1 MTLLSRP
8 DDRVHGR
15 GNWLARMRRSRRA
28 EPRSGP
34 GPRTDHGLWTV
45 DRVVRVLATAC
56 DRENRAVPV
65 AHAVV
70 VGPDTVWLRLRTPD
84 ERPPAGWTAEQ
95 GGRTW
100 HAQLRRLQGES
111 VAESLTEPYPRLVSL
126 GDTSKGF
133 VLLNLSQAGGIISL
147 EGDARQARALAED
160 WTRELTASP
169 WSRDVRVVRIGFK
182 PGPAERF
189 GSTEAPPLADGDA
202 ELGDETGGVA
212 LLTGLPG
219 GRDREFIYRLAE
231 DPEGRWSVV
240 VLGRVDHPR
249 WRFTIDATGVVDTG
263 LLDEPVAR
271 RLNSAVDAPAHEAVD
286 ADPAGH
292 PAGGAAPESRR
303 GGRLFARAWVAVAA
317 VVVACLVGGAL
328 VLTLKGSSSPSAP
341 VAQSSGK
348 QTVAATRPTSST
360 PPTST
365 AAAATG
371 ATALVNSGAGKCLS
385 GSAGSDGTPLILLA
399 CDGSVTQKWIFTSD
413 GTIRTNGLCMDA
425 AWGGTA
431 AGTVVQIAN
440 CSGNPAQHFSSPATP
455 STPRK
460 PRCARA
466 R

>member
-1 MTLLSRP
+1 M
-8 DDRVHGR
+8 DRI
-15 GNWLARMRRSRRA
+15 
-28 EPRSGP
+28 
-34 GPRTDHGLWTV
+34 
-45 DRVVRVLATAC
+45 VRVLATAC

-84 ERPPAGWTAEQ
+84 ERPPTGWTAEQ

-100 HAQLRRLQGES
+100 HAPLRRLQNES

-160 WTRELTASP
+160 WTHELTASP
-169 WSRDVRVVRIGFK
+169 WSREVRVVRMGFK

-189 GSTEAPPLADGDA
+189 GSAEAPPLADGEA

-219 GRDREFIYRLAE
+219 GRDRESLYRLAE

-271 RLNSAVDAPAHEAVD
+271 RLNSAVDAPAHEEVD
-286 ADPAGH
+286 PDPVSPPVGRS
-292 PAGGAAPESRR
+292 APENRLR
-303 GGRLFARAWVAVAA
+303 EQLFARPWVTIAA
-317 VVVACLVGGAL
+317 GVLACLVGGAV
-328 VLTLKGSSSPSAP
+328 VLALNGSSSPSAP
-341 VAQSSGK
+341 AAQASGTQAAAASK
-348 QTVAATRPTSST
+348 PTNSAPATGAATG
-360 PPTST
+360 T
-365 AAAATG
+365 AAAAT
-371 ATALVNSGAGKCLS
+371 LVNSGAGKCLS
-385 GSAGSDGTPLILLA
+385 GSAGTDGTPLILSA
-399 CDGSVTQKWIFTSD
+399 CNGTATQKWAATSD
-413 GTIRTNGLCMDA
+413 GTIQTNGLCMDA
-425 AWGGTA
+425 AWGSTA
-431 AGTVVQIAN
+431 PGTVVQVAR
-440 CSGNPAQHFSSPATP
+440 CSGNPAQHFSLTSGMLYSAQA
-455 STPRK
+455 K
-460 PRCARA
+460 LCAGAVNGGTAIQLLPCDQSAAELFKRG
-466 R
+466 